1 MDRIYRRL
9 VTGNNASGRS
19 ILVEDAE
26 IRETGGA
33 GNFNFWR
40 TPSRDRVRGP
50 TGPFPFFPAADETVF
65 RMFRIPPDNPAMTRA
80 AIEQVATDFFAELGD
95 RRCKIDTRR
104 HPLMHATPT
113 VDYIMLLSGD
123 AALILDEG
131 EPIALKPFD
140 AVVQRGTNHTWL
152 NTGREDAVF
161 LAVMLGADVAGG

>member
-1 MDRIYRRL
+1 
-9 VTGNNASGRS
+9 
-19 ILVEDAE
+19 
-26 IRETGGA
+26 
-33 GNFNFWR
+33 
-40 TPSRDRVRGP
+40 
-50 TGPFPFFPAADETVF
+50 
-65 RMFRIPPDNPAMTRA
+65 MTRA
-80 AIEQVATDFFAELGD
+80 AIEQAATDFFAELGD
-95 RRCKIDTRR
+95 RRCKIDTSR

-140 AVVQRGTNHTWL
+140 AVVQRGTNHAWV

>member
-1 MDRIYRRL
+1 MDRSYRRL

-26 IRETGGA
+26 IKETGSA

-40 TPSRDRVRGP
+40 TRAWDSADVPARP
-50 TGPFPFFPAADETVF
+50 LPFFPAAGETIF
-65 RMFRIPPDNPAMTRA
+65 RVFRIPPDDPAMTGA
-80 AIEQVATDFFAELGD
+80 AIERIATGFFAELGD
-95 RRCKIDTRR
+95 PRCSMDTSR

-113 VDYIMLLSGD
+113 VDYIMLLSGN
-123 AALILDEG
+123 AALLLDEG
-131 EPIALKPFD
+131 DPIDLKPFD
-140 AVVQRGTNHTWL
+140 AVVQRGTNHAWL